1 MGYDVCCGPGESM
14 YCILT
19 TLTNKSF
26 IEIILFFSH
35 NSILVVLFG
44 SGECEMGCFWGAVL
58 GLHCGMW
65 ASVVAVCG
73 LSCPTAHGI
82 LVPQPGIEPTSP
94 ALEGGFLTTGP
105 PGRSQESYIF

>member
-44 SGECEMGCFWGAVL
+44 SGAHISLNCKELCPHLMERKEKHL
-58 GLHCGMW
+58 EILDLELELDLDYLPLER
-65 ASVVAVCG
+65 VCK
-73 LSCPTAHGI
+73 CM
-82 LVPQPGIEPTSP
+82 
-94 ALEGGFLTTGP
+94 
-105 PGRSQESYIF
+105 